1 MLSPTC
7 GSRQRIRH
15 PGPAAEQRK
24 SFVRGSVRSWTVRL
38 PAGAM
43 LMDAISQALQGCQ
56 GGAVFLSIAGLRLR
70 SGNYVLP
77 AESPDAQHV
86 AWYSATHAMGACKF
100 MQGTVVVGRKEG
112 QWFAHCHALWQNA
125 EGQQALGHVLCDDAC
140 IAEPW
145 DAVFHVF
152 SGGGLRVTFDPET
165 QFSLL
170 TPYAQATPGDRANAV
185 LMTLK
190 PHEDVRSAL
199 NEVCSALQ
207 IDSAKVMGVGSLIG
221 AAFVQEPPMTSA
233 LSEMFLLPG
242 AVVARGQCTAL
253 PVACVN
259 PDAVIYQGDLLSGQ
273 GPVLITCELLLIEAG
288 AAHAPGEPPEY
299 KKSAP

>member
-15 PGPAAEQRK
+15 PGPACEQRK
-24 SFVRGSVRSWTVRL
+24 SFVRGEVRSWTVCL

-43 LMDAISQALQGCQ
+43 LMDAISQALQDCQ

-70 SGNYVLP
+70 CGNYVLP

-86 AWYSATHAMGACKF
+86 AWYSATHAMGACRF
-100 MQGTVVVGRKEG
+100 MHGTVVVGRKDG
-112 QWFAHCHALWQNA
+112 KWSAHCHALWQNA

-145 DAVFHVF
+145 EAVFHVF
-152 SGGGLRVTFDPET
+152 DGGGLRVAFDPET

-170 TPYAQATPGDRANAV
+170 TPYAQDTQVDRANAV

-199 NEVCSALQ
+199 NELCLALQ

-221 AAFVQEPPMTSA
+221 AAFVEGPPMVSA
-233 LSEMFLLPG
+233 LSEMLLLPG
-242 AVVARGQCTAL
+242 AAVVRGQCTAL

-259 PDAVIYQGDLLSGQ
+259 PEAVIYQGDLLTGQ
-273 GPVLITCELLLIEAG
+273 GPVLITCELLLIET
-288 AAHAPGEPPEY
+288 AAALAPEFQREK